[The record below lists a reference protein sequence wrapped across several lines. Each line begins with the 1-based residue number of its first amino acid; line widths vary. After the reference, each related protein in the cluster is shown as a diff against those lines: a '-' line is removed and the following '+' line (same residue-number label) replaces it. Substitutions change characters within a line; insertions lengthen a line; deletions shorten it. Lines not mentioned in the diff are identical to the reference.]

1 MANVS
6 DIKSN
11 TVELRRKK
19 LSMRKLSD
27 ATDYHRA
34 IEETKET
41 RTSLKAKETGDIDEK
56 SLRQHSDN
64 VTGFRKTLRSIKHN
78 LSPRELFRAS
88 TPLRSLPS
96 MKTKLSSTSDGI
108 LEDREVSIN
117 TRSLEHLDKDNK
129 LSNDVFWNNNIN
141 EWLNEYPGSDIVK
154 SNKCTKNKSW
164 DFSDSLLRNS
174 KSDSDLISKSTVIP
188 TEFDRSPLNQVKH
201 ATKSNS
207 IIKES
212 QVWDLNNNQENLT
225 VEENNAKVIPERCDK
240 NDGGEITQ
248 KCSLENPPKILI
260 SPTEST
266 ATEQDSKRKN
276 KEDNTRNPDQIYD
289 DKNMKSKPNFSRAT
303 NDERE
308 GNSPQ
313 SKPNEFDVKDF
324 YQSINDLVENHI
336 GEQFYTQTEAKIW
349 CKEISNHIREKI
361 RRHTGDKFKIIVT
374 TNIGPYRSIESTHIS
389 ASCETVPG
397 NDNFFTLA
405 FQTKYLFI
413 WTYLMLSKR

>member
-11 TVELRRKK
+11 TVQLRRKK

-78 LSPRELFRAS
+78 LSPRELFRPS
-88 TPLRSLPS
+88 TSLRSIPS

-129 LSNDVFWNNNIN
+129 LSNDIFWNNNIN

-207 IIKES
+207 VVKES

-260 SPTEST
+260 SPTESI

-276 KEDNTRNPDQIYD
+276 KEDNTRNPDEIYD
-289 DKNMKSKPNFSRAT
+289 DKNMKIKPNFSRAT

-361 RRHTGDKFKIIVT
+361 RKHTGDKFKIIVT

-413 WTYLMLSKR
+413 WTYFMLSKR